1 MMTLAVLIAV
11 TSGPPVPLLSPVHAQ
26 SLPPSVF
33 LEGVVGHPQEHNL
46 SCESRSATDLAAF
59 WGVAFTE
66 SDFFSRLPA
75 SDNPYCGFVGD
86 VDMPAGTMP
95 PRGYG
100 VYAGPVAVALRSFAL
115 DAQPHFGWSLDE
127 LKAEIAAGRPVIVWA
142 TYGMRRPG
150 VKRWLSSDGKA
161 SVVVKW
167 QHTFIVVGYDEEG
180 IYLIDAYDGRT
191 KSFPYNTFLP
201 AWKQLGRM
209 AVTVKGQLPR
219 FRIGGW
225 IIVPG
230 RKGRL
235 QFITGNRHMGETVE
249 GIIFGH
255 AIPAVSES
263 DYCRGKLYGHNRISR

>member
-1 MMTLAVLIAV
+1 MSLAVLTAV
-11 TSGPPVPLLSPVHAQ
+11 ISGLPVPLLSPVHAQ
-26 SLPPSVF
+26 SLPPSAF
-33 LEGVVGHPQEHNL
+33 LDGVVGHPQERNL

-75 SDNPYCGFVGD
+75 SDNPYCGFVGNM
-86 VDMPAGTMP
+86 DMPAGTMP

-100 VYAGPVAVALRSFAL
+100 VYAGPIAAALRSFGL
-115 DAQPHFGWSLDE
+115 DARPHFGWSLDE

-142 TYGMRRPG
+142 TYDMRRSG
-150 VKRWLSSDGKA
+150 VKRWLSSDGKT

-167 QHTFIVVGYDEEG
+167 EHTFILVGYDGEG
-180 IYLIDAYDGRT
+180 VYLIDAYDGHT
-191 KSFPYNTFLP
+191 KRFPYSTFLP
-201 AWKQLGRM
+201 VWKQLGCM
-209 AVTVKGQLPR
+209 AVTVKGPLPR

-235 QFITGNRHMGETVE
+235 QFITGNRHLTGTEE
-249 GIIFGH
+249 GTMFDH
-255 AIPAVSES
+255 ALPAVSES